1 MLSDINPQFDKAIE
15 HLAHECAALRSGR
28 VSPAL
33 VDQVRIET
41 YGSNMPLIELASINT
56 PEPRLIVVQPWDPSI
71 IKDIEKGIL
80 AANVGASPV
89 IDGALIRLNF
99 PSLTE
104 ERRKELVKQ
113 LGSKLEEA
121 RVAVRNIREEVL
133 KKMKAAKAEG
143 DISEDDF
150 FGQQK
155 DLQKIVDD
163 YNAKIK
169 KIGDD
174 KEKDIMTV

>member
-1 MLSDINPQFDKAIE
+1 MTEDIKLSFDKAID
-15 HLAHECAALRSGR
+15 HLIQECAGLRSGR

-33 VDQVRIET
+33 VEQVKIET
-41 YGSNMPLIELASINT
+41 YGSIMPLLELASINT

-71 IKDIEKGIL
+71 IRDIEKGLL

-113 LGSKLEEA
+113 LGGKLEEA
-121 RVAVRNIREEVL
+121 KVAIRNVREDVL
-133 KKMKAAKAEG
+133 KKMKNAKTAGEMT
-143 DISEDDF
+143 EDDF
-150 FGQQK
+150 FGEQK
-155 DLQKIVDD
+155 DMQKIVDD

>member
-1 MLSDINPQFDKAIE
+1 MLEDNNSHFDKAID
-15 HLAHECAALRSGR
+15 HLLHECAGLRSGR
-28 VSPAL
+28 VSP
-33 VDQVRIET
+33 VMVEQVKVET
-41 YGSNMPLIELASINT
+41 YGSIMPLIELASINT
-56 PEPRLIVVQPWDPSI
+56 PEPRLIVIQPWDASI
-71 IKDIEKGIL
+71 IRDIEKGLL

-99 PSLTE
+99 PALTE
-104 ERRKELVKQ
+104 ERRKELAKQ
-113 LGSKLEEA
+113 LGTKLEEA
-121 RVAVRNIREEVL
+121 KVAIRNIREEIL
-133 KKMKAAKAEG
+133 KKLKTAKTAG

-150 FGQQK
+150 FSQQK
-155 DLQKIVDD
+155 ELQKVVDD